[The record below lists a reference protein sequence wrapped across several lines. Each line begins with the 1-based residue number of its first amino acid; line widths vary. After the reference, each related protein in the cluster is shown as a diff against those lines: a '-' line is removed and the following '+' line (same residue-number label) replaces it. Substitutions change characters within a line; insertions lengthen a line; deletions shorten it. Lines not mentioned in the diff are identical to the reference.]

1 MTNGI
6 ILHGKELPDCPL
18 EKSDREIMHEA
29 IDKICDA
36 QEKPHADDVDTS
48 RVIYRE
54 ATSDGKIRE
63 IFVHAFSIIK
73 EPKK

>member
-6 ILHGKELPDCPL
+6 ILHGKELPGCPL
-18 EKSDREIMHEA
+18 EKSEIMHEA